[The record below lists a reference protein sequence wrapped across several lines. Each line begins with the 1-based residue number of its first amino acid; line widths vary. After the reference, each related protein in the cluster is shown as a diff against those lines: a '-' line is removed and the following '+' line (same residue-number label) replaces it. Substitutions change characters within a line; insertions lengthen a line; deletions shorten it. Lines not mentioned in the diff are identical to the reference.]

1 MQHVVRESAFHSFSF
16 PPGTTIGR
24 GVRRTGAPQPTQQHC
39 TWQSGLGETPHVRF
53 TLRKRVVFSSSLS
66 MFPSIKIYLD
76 SPSRRLLSSSTR
88 QVAVELRECRSRNC
102 EDCGKALVFDTITT
116 RSHRCVVMPEAR
128 AGGSRGT
135 ASSSTPVAWQIDAA
149 CTAVFSV
156 LQRLLPPAICGNP
169 SRFKSR
175 RHFRTQIY
183 PK

>member
-1 MQHVVRESAFHSFSF
+1 MQHVVRESAFDSFSF

-128 AGGSRGT
+128 AGG
-135 ASSSTPVAWQIDAA
+135 
-149 CTAVFSV
+149 
-156 LQRLLPPAICGNP
+156 
-169 SRFKSR
+169 
-175 RHFRTQIY
+175 
-183 PK
+183 